1 MTEPTASVHLVGTA
15 TREVVN
21 DVLRISLVASAI
33 GQSAAAVQEELR
45 VAVQAALHV
54 VRPSARDEEVQVST
68 GSFSV
73 SPRYDKEQDV
83 VGHVG
88 HVGHAVL
95 CIEGT
100 DVVTISALASE
111 VTTMVVQSSE
121 NATSRRLRES
131 LEAELIA
138 EAISN
143 FRGRAQAI
151 SAQFGYASYALGN
164 VSVSVNMDNYGM
176 RASQIQIGS
185 ALSAHSGVAQSVE
198 SGRSSLVATVQGS
211 IVPIAGKGSVDKN
224 AVVSMV
230 PKKT

>member
-88 HVGHAVL
+88 HAVL

-121 NATSRRLRES
+121 NAMSRRLRES

-185 ALSAHSGVAQSVE
+185 ARSAHSGVAQSVE